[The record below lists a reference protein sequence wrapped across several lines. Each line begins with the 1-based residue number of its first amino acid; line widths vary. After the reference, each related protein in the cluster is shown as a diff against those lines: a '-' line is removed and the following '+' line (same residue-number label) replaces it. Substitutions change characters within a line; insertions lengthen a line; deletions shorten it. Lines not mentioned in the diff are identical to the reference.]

1 MWEIIDDD
9 GVVYSG
15 SEEEMKEVW
24 DKIEKDIILLTWQ
37 GDLKLIEIHDLKK

>member
-15 SEEEMKEVW
+15 SEDEMKQKWFDIAEC
-24 DKIEKDIILLTWQ
+24 IILLTWK